1 MSRNSYQSE
10 DPSTG
15 CARWM
20 RDKDAGSVRGG
31 ATGATEDAV
40 SRRRARS
47 AGGVLRSGTSSIIV
61 VKLGGAVAR
70 DAISYPLALA
80 DQGHAVCIVHG
91 AGPQI
96 SLEMARRGIEVSFV
110 HGRRVTTPEAL
121 EAVREALARVNDE
134 LVQAVGERAV
144 GLMGDEIGLAAEQ
157 VPELGLVGNPLP
169 SSPAPV
175 LEALA
180 AGRIPVIAPLA
191 GGPLNV
197 NADEAAAMLAV
208 GIEAERIHF
217 VTDVPGLLIGDV
229 VVASIHAHEAEQ
241 LLSSGKLHGGIIPKL
256 RAAVHAA
263 RQGVIAEI
271 GETAVIA

>member
-1 MSRNSYQSE
+1 MSR
-10 DPSTG
+10 
-15 CARWM
+15 
-20 RDKDAGSVRGG
+20 V
-31 ATGATEDAV
+31 
-40 SRRRARS
+40 
-47 AGGVLRSGTSSIIV
+47 V
-61 VKLGGAVAR
+61 VKLGGAVAH

-80 DQGHAVCIVHG
+80 DHGHEVCIVHG

-121 EAVREALARVNDE
+121 EVVREALAQVNAE
-134 LVQAVGERAV
+134 LVAAVGKRGV
-144 GLMGDEIGLAAEQ
+144 GLMGDEIGLEAEQ
-157 VPELGLVGNPLP
+157 VLELGLVGDPLP
-169 SSPAPV
+169 SSPALV
-175 LEALA
+175 IEALE

-191 GGPLNV
+191 RGPLNV
-197 NADEAAAMLAV
+197 NADEAASMLAV
-208 GIEAERIHF
+208 GIEAERVHF
-217 VTDVPGLLIGDV
+217 VTDVPGLLMGEE

-241 LLSSGKLHGGIIPKL
+241 LLSSGKLQGGIIPKL

>member
-1 MSRNSYQSE
+1 M
-10 DPSTG
+10 
-15 CARWM
+15 
-20 RDKDAGSVRGG
+20 
-31 ATGATEDAV
+31 
-40 SRRRARS
+40 
-47 AGGVLRSGTSSIIV
+47 V
-61 VKLGGAVAR
+61 VKLGGAVAH

-80 DQGHAVCIVHG
+80 DHGHEVCIVHG

-121 EAVREALARVNDE
+121 EVVREALAQVNAE
-134 LVQAVGERAV
+134 LVAAVGKRGV
-144 GLMGDEIGLAAEQ
+144 GLMGDEIGLEAEQ
-157 VPELGLVGNPLP
+157 VLELGLVGDPLP
-169 SSPAPV
+169 SSPALV
-175 LEALA
+175 IEALE

-191 GGPLNV
+191 RGPLNV

-208 GIEAERIHF
+208 GIEAERVHF
-217 VTDVPGLLIGDV
+217 VTDVPGLLSGDE

-241 LLSSGKLHGGIIPKL
+241 LLSSGKLKGGIIPKL

-271 GETAVIA
+271 GETAVLA

>member
-1 MSRNSYQSE
+1 MSR
-10 DPSTG
+10 
-15 CARWM
+15 
-20 RDKDAGSVRGG
+20 
-31 ATGATEDAV
+31 
-40 SRRRARS
+40 
-47 AGGVLRSGTSSIIV
+47 IV

-80 DQGHAVCIVHG
+80 REGHAVCIVHG

-96 SLEMARRGIEVSFV
+96 SLEMARRGIDVSFV

-121 EAVREALARVNDE
+121 EVVREALAQVNGE
-134 LVQAVGERAV
+134 LVQAVGKLGV
-144 GLMGDEIGLAAEQ
+144 GLMGDEIGLEAEQ
-157 VPELGLVGNPLP
+157 VSELGLVGNPLP

-180 AGRIPVIAPLA
+180 AGLIPVIAPLA
-191 GGPLNV
+191 RGPLNV
-197 NADEAAAMLAV
+197 NADEAASMLAV
-208 GIEAERIHF
+208 GIEAERVHF
-217 VTDVPGLLIGDV
+217 VTDVPGLLMGGE

-241 LLSSGKLHGGIIPKL
+241 LLSSGELQGGIIPKL

>member
-1 MSRNSYQSE
+1 
-10 DPSTG
+10 
-15 CARWM
+15 
-20 RDKDAGSVRGG
+20 
-31 ATGATEDAV
+31 V
-40 SRRRARS
+40 SR
-47 AGGVLRSGTSSIIV
+47 IV

-70 DAISYPLALA
+70 DSISYPLALA
-80 DQGHAVCIVHG
+80 DEGHAVCIVHG

-121 EAVREALARVNDE
+121 EVVREALAQVNDE

-144 GLMGDEIGLAAEQ
+144 GLMGDEIGLEAEQ
-157 VPELGLVGNPLP
+157 VSELGLVGNPLP
-169 SSPAPV
+169 SAPAPV
-175 LEALA
+175 VEALK

-191 GGPLNV
+191 RGPLNV
-197 NADEAAAMLAV
+197 NADEAASMLAV
-208 GIEAERIHF
+208 GLEAERIHF
-217 VTDVPGLLIGDV
+217 VTDVPGLLMGGE
-229 VVASIHAHEAEQ
+229 VVASIHAHEAE
-241 LLSSGKLHGGIIPKL
+241 LLLDSGELQGGIIPKL

>member
-1 MSRNSYQSE
+1 MSR
-10 DPSTG
+10 
-15 CARWM
+15 
-20 RDKDAGSVRGG
+20 
-31 ATGATEDAV
+31 
-40 SRRRARS
+40 
-47 AGGVLRSGTSSIIV
+47 IV

-80 DQGHAVCIVHG
+80 DQRHAVCIVHG

-121 EAVREALARVNDE
+121 EVVREALAQVNNE
-134 LVQAVGERAV
+134 LVRAVGERAV
-144 GLMGDEIGLAAEQ
+144 GLMGDEIGLEAEQ

-169 SSPAPV
+169 SAPAPV
-175 LEALA
+175 IEALD
-180 AGRIPVIAPLA
+180 AGRVPVIAPLA
-191 GGPLNV
+191 RGPLNV

-208 GIEAERIHF
+208 GIEAERVHF
-217 VTDVPGLLIGDV
+217 VTDVPGLLMGDE
-229 VVASIHAHEAEQ
+229 VVASIHAHEAE
-241 LLSSGKLHGGIIPKL
+241 LLLGSGELKGGIIPKL

>member
-1 MSRNSYQSE
+1 MSR
-10 DPSTG
+10 
-15 CARWM
+15 
-20 RDKDAGSVRGG
+20 
-31 ATGATEDAV
+31 
-40 SRRRARS
+40 
-47 AGGVLRSGTSSIIV
+47 IV
-61 VKLGGAVAR
+61 VKLGGAIAH

-80 DQGHAVCIVHG
+80 DRGHAVCIVHG
-91 AGPQI
+91 GGPQI
-96 SLEMARRGIEVSFV
+96 SLEMAKRGIDVSFV

-121 EAVREALARVNDE
+121 EVVREALAQVNGE
-134 LVQAVGERAV
+134 LVEALGERAV
-144 GLMGDEIGLAAEQ
+144 GLMGDEIGLEAEQ
-157 VPELGLVGNPLP
+157 VLELGLVGNPLP

-175 LEALA
+175 IEALE

-191 GGPLNV
+191 RGPLNV

-208 GIEAERIHF
+208 GLEAERVHF
-217 VTDVPGLLIGDV
+217 VTDVPGLLMGDE

-241 LLSSGKLHGGIIPKL
+241 LLDGGELKGGIIPKL

>member
-1 MSRNSYQSE
+1 
-10 DPSTG
+10 
-15 CARWM
+15 
-20 RDKDAGSVRGG
+20 
-31 ATGATEDAV
+31 V
-40 SRRRARS
+40 SR
-47 AGGVLRSGTSSIIV
+47 IV

-70 DAISYPLALA
+70 DSISYPLALA
-80 DQGHAVCIVHG
+80 DEGHAVCIVHG

-121 EAVREALARVNDE
+121 EVVREALAQVNDE

-144 GLMGDEIGLAAEQ
+144 GLMGDEIGLEAEQ
-157 VPELGLVGNPLP
+157 VSELGLVGNPLP
-169 SSPAPV
+169 SAPAPV
-175 LEALA
+175 VEALE

-191 GGPLNV
+191 RGPLNV
-197 NADEAAAMLAV
+197 NADEAASMLAV
-208 GIEAERIHF
+208 GLEAERIHF
-217 VTDVPGLLIGDV
+217 VTDVPGLLMGGE
-229 VVASIHAHEAEQ
+229 VVASIHAHEAE
-241 LLSSGKLHGGIIPKL
+241 LLLDSGELQGGIIPKL

>member
-1 MSRNSYQSE
+1 
-10 DPSTG
+10 
-15 CARWM
+15 
-20 RDKDAGSVRGG
+20 
-31 ATGATEDAV
+31 V
-40 SRRRARS
+40 SR
-47 AGGVLRSGTSSIIV
+47 VV
-61 VKLGGAVAR
+61 VKLGGAVAH

-80 DQGHAVCIVHG
+80 DHGHEVCIVHG

-121 EAVREALARVNDE
+121 EVVREALAQVNAE
-134 LVQAVGERAV
+134 LVAAVGKRGV
-144 GLMGDEIGLAAEQ
+144 GLMGDEIGLEAEQ
-157 VPELGLVGNPLP
+157 VLELGLVGDPLP
-169 SSPAPV
+169 SSPALV
-175 LEALA
+175 IEALE

-191 GGPLNV
+191 RGPLNV

-208 GIEAERIHF
+208 GIEAERVHF
-217 VTDVPGLLIGDV
+217 VTDVPGLLSGDE

-241 LLSSGKLHGGIIPKL
+241 LLSSGKLKGGIIPKL

-271 GETAVIA
+271 GETAVLA

>member
-1 MSRNSYQSE
+1 MSR
-10 DPSTG
+10 
-15 CARWM
+15 
-20 RDKDAGSVRGG
+20 
-31 ATGATEDAV
+31 
-40 SRRRARS
+40 
-47 AGGVLRSGTSSIIV
+47 IV
-61 VKLGGAVAR
+61 VKLGGAIAH

-121 EAVREALARVNDE
+121 EVVREALAQVNSE

-144 GLMGDEIGLAAEQ
+144 GLMGDEIGLEAEQ
-157 VPELGLVGNPLP
+157 VSELGLVGNPLP
-169 SSPAPV
+169 SAPAPV
-175 LEALA
+175 IEALA

-191 GGPLNV
+191 RGPLNV

-208 GIEAERIHF
+208 GIEAERVHF
-217 VTDVPGLLIGDV
+217 VTDVPGLLMGDE

-241 LLSSGKLHGGIIPKL
+241 LLDNGELQGGIIPKL

>member
-1 MSRNSYQSE
+1 MSR
-10 DPSTG
+10 
-15 CARWM
+15 
-20 RDKDAGSVRGG
+20 V
-31 ATGATEDAV
+31 
-40 SRRRARS
+40 
-47 AGGVLRSGTSSIIV
+47 V
-61 VKLGGAVAR
+61 VKLGGAVAH

-80 DQGHAVCIVHG
+80 DHGHEVCIVHG

-121 EAVREALARVNDE
+121 EVVREALAQVNAE
-134 LVQAVGERAV
+134 LVAAVGKRGV
-144 GLMGDEIGLAAEQ
+144 GLMGDEIGLEAEQ
-157 VPELGLVGNPLP
+157 VLELGLVGDPLP
-169 SSPAPV
+169 SSPALV
-175 LEALA
+175 IEALE

-191 GGPLNV
+191 RGPLNV

-208 GIEAERIHF
+208 GIEAERVHF
-217 VTDVPGLLIGDV
+217 VTDVPGLLSGDE

-241 LLSSGKLHGGIIPKL
+241 LLSSGKLKGGIIPKL

-271 GETAVIA
+271 GETAVLA